1 MDSLI
6 IWFMCY
12 SIFGWLYETVV
23 CSIRRRTLVK
33 RGFLYGPYCPIYG
46 FGALLALACLGWTG
60 NPLVLFFGGMV
71 VAAPLEY
78 VTGAALEKLFHRKY
92 WDYSNQPGNIKGRV
106 CLLGLLIFGCLAWLL
121 IDFAQPA
128 LAGAT
133 AAIPSVE
140 RIFVACILLSLFLF
154 DVVKSVQDQAPDD
167 ATFVVSRSKLRAAF
181 ASGPPSWTTG
191 GVRADRMSA
200 AFGRLGGSFSQVR
213 GRAMSA
219 VDRLRE
225 KVNGLRDGSRRLR

>member
-1 MDSLI
+1 MATLI

-46 FGALLALACLGWTG
+46 FGALLALAFLGWAS
-60 NPLVLFFGGMV
+60 NPWVLFFGGMV

-78 VTGAALEKLFHRKY
+78 GTGAALEKLFHRKY
-92 WDYSNQPGNIKGRV
+92 WDYSNQPGNIKGRI
-106 CLLGLLIFGCLAWLL
+106 CPLGLVIFGGLAWLL

-128 LAGAT
+128 LASAT
-133 AAIPSVE
+133 AAIPPVE
-140 RIFVACILLSLFLF
+140 RIVVACILLSLFLI

-167 ATFVVSRSKLRAAF
+167 ANFVASRSRLRAAF
-181 ASGPPSWTTG
+181 AAGPTSWSAGST
-191 GVRADRMSA
+191 RADRMSA
-200 AFGRLGGSFSQVR
+200 AFGKLGGSFSHVR
-213 GRAMSA
+213 GRALSA

-225 KVNGLRDGSRRLR
+225 KMNELRDGTRRFR